1 MLLPFSGKP
10 RDGSPPTFRIK
21 HYLSETIFLLFAVV
35 WCSVRFCYREYMEN
49 NLKVR
54 IYAEGVLGAFMRKQ
68 PMELPAGISIREAAV
83 LAGIPENRPFAV
95 TVNRCAV
102 DLSSCLQPGDEVHL
116 FPQISGGGE

>member
-1 MLLPFSGKP
+1 
-10 RDGSPPTFRIK
+10 
-21 HYLSETIFLLFAVV
+21 
-35 WCSVRFCYREYMEN
+35 MEN

-54 IYAEGVLGAFMRKQ
+54 IYAEGVLGAFVRKQ

-83 LAGIPENRPFAV
+83 LAGIPENRPFAA

-102 DLSSCLQPGDEVHL
+102 DLSTCLQPGDEVHL